1 VIRLVAV
8 TVRLADVTAVDA
20 ASLELRAGEMLVVE
34 GGRGAGKSVLLDV
47 AAARRR
53 PDEGRV
59 WIAERDVSSL
69 QRGSLPFV
77 RRNVGYVG
85 AEAEFLPGLTV
96 LESVMLPLAARVE
109 SRERAREAAMRAL
122 GKVGVLGLAAHRPAV
137 LSASARRL
145 VAVARAL
152 VGAPPL
158 LVLDDIV
165 AGMSAADSG
174 AVLSA
179 VLGAVEAGAAAIC
192 ASADGSFGAAAVKTG
207 ARRVRMDAGRL
218 VVGAGPLSV
227 VTGGRAARTPLR
239 EVAP

>member
-1 VIRLVAV
+1 MK
-8 TVRLADVTAVDA
+8 VRLADVTAVDA
-20 ASLELRAGEMLVVE
+20 VSLEVRAGEMLVVD

-77 RRNVGYVG
+77 RRNVGHAG
-85 AEAEFLPGLTV
+85 AEPEFMAGLTV
-96 LESVMLPLAARVE
+96 LENVMLPLAARGE
-109 SRERAREAAMRAL
+109 PPGRAREAGMRAL
-122 GKVGVLGLAAHRPAV
+122 GKVGVLGLAAHEPAA
-137 LSASARRL
+137 LSTTARRL

-158 LVLDDIV
+158 LVIDDAV
-165 AGMSAADSG
+165 AGMSPADCG

-179 VLGAVEAGAAAIC
+179 LSGAVEAGAAAIC
-192 ASADGSFGAAAVKTG
+192 ASADSSFGAAAMKLG
-207 ARRVRMDAGRL
+207 ARRLRLDAGRL

-227 VTGGRAARTPLR
+227 VPGGRAARTSGR
-239 EVAP
+239 EVAS